1 MKKQK
6 AILPQGSDYQNKR
19 NLGRRI
25 MRDWQLY
32 LLVFIP
38 LAYLLIF
45 NYGPMYGVQIA
56 FRDYR
61 PRTGI
66 MGSPWVGLKWFE
78 KFLGSVQ
85 FKQVFFNTL
94 ILSLYSLIVGFPLP
108 IIFAL
113 SLNALRSEK
122 LKKTAQT
129 ISYMPH
135 FISVTV
141 MVSIVLMVLSPI
153 NGLYGNLYRFFGGE
167 GYPQDFR
174 ALSGSFRHIYVFSG
188 VWQQTG
194 WDSVIYLAALSSV
207 SLELHEAAKVDGASR
222 FKRILHV
229 DLPAIIPTI
238 AILFILRCGSII
250 SVGFEKAYLLQSSVN
265 LSTSEIISTYVY
277 KNGMNSFKN
286 FSYGSA
292 VGLFNAVI
300 NLVLLLT
307 VNMTTKKMTDGEISL
322 F

>member
-1 MKKQK
+1 
-6 AILPQGSDYQNKR
+6 
-19 NLGRRI
+19 